1 MMTKE
6 VFTENV
12 KKAIEMKMDGVTV
25 AVKTVTKNNELELTG
40 LVINKP
46 GDVVAPTVYV
56 EDFYESY
63 ENGRDFDEIV
73 DKIIDLSRKEVPSE
87 FRNAADNFTD
97 ANYVKENVIA
107 VVCNAA
113 RNEQLLSEIPH
124 ILKEDLAIYFKVK
137 MDIGGSASDGIG
149 SITIRNEHLPIIGL
163 TIEELYEAAK
173 ANIKKSAIVKTM
185 EDVMKEMM
193 AKDGMPEEMISL
205 MFGMPPEQQMY
216 IVGNDNSIFGA
227 VNMFDTDL
235 LDTVVET
242 VNSNLYILPS
252 SIHEVI
258 AVSENLG
265 TPDSL
270 AAMVREVNGTQ
281 VALEEQLSDNVYYYN
296 TETKEVSLVS

>member
-1 MMTKE
+1 MTKE

>member
-281 VALEEQLSDNVYYYN
+281 VALEEQLSDNMYYYN

>member
-1 MMTKE
+1 MTKE
-6 VFTENV
+6 NFTKEI
-12 KKAIEMKMDGVTV
+12 KKAVEMKMDGVTV
-25 AVKTVTKNNELELTG
+25 AVKTVTKNNGLVLTG

-46 GDVVAPTVYV
+46 EDIVAPTVYI
-56 EDFYESY
+56 EDYYESY
-63 ENGRDFDEIV
+63 QNGRDFDEIV
-73 DKIIDLSRKEVPSE
+73 DKIIDLSEKEVPSE
-87 FRNAADNFTD
+87 FRSAADNFTD

-137 MDIGGSASDGIG
+137 MDMGGSASDGIG
-149 SITIRNEHLPIIGL
+149 TITIRNEHLPIIGSL

-173 ANIKKSAIVKTM
+173 VNLKKSATVKTM
-185 EDVMKEMM
+185 EDVMKEIMT
-193 AKDGMPEEMISL
+193 KDGMPEEMINL

-216 IVGNDNSIFGA
+216 IVSNDNTIFGA

-270 AAMVREVNGTQ
+270 AEMVREVNGTQ

-296 TETKEVSLVS
+296 SETKEVSLVS